1 MYLVGDFNLNVLDY
15 KINKK
20 IQNFFDL
27 MFQHGLIPVINKP
40 TRITKRNATAIDHII
55 TNSYLSSNLKT
66 GIIKTDISD
75 HFPIFLVSDTPDV
88 STYPLTTTIFK
99 RYINDKSIKQFNLL
113 LKEVNWNIVLKKKCP
128 NKAYQSF
135 LETFLCLYE
144 KAFPKIKI
152 NIKTKSLL
160 SPWMTKGLLKSS
172 KKKQN
177 LYDKF
182 LKNKTNRNHLNYK
195 TYNNLFKQIKNKS
208 KKNYYQ
214 NLLLKYKNNI
224 KKTWDVI
231 KEVIG
236 KTKLRSSILPRRLII
251 DNIEII
257 ARITPIFKH
266 DEETSVTNYRPISVL
281 PCFSKILERIMY
293 NRLYTFLCEN
303 NILYEKQFGFQ
314 TAHSTDHAIIQLVN
328 EISKS
333 FEEDKF
339 TLGVFIDLSKAF
351 DTVDHKILITK
362 LKNYGIRNKNLKW
375 FISYLS
381 NRKQY
386 ISYDDQK
393 TDMANIT
400 CGVPTRIDIRTIT
413 FSNLC

>member
-1 MYLVGDFNLNVLDY
+1 MQINFHYVFLVLRNLTFIKPFDWLIAKSLERIFRYSAKFYSMEINLNTIDIESLAVEIINKKTKNVIVHTLYRPPCGKIKPFKKYLKNTFLKNKSACKTMYLVGDFNLNVLDY
-15 KINKK
+15 KTNKK

-128 NKAYQSF
+128 NKAYESF

-172 KKKQN
+172 KKKQK

-182 LKNKTNRNHLNYK
+182 LKNKTNKNHLNYK

-236 KTKLRSSILPRRLII
+236 KTKLRSSIQ
-251 DNIEII
+251 
-257 ARITPIFKH
+257 
-266 DEETSVTNYRPISVL
+266 
-281 PCFSKILERIMY
+281 SKL
-293 NRLYTFLCEN
+293 
-303 NILYEKQFGFQ
+303 
-314 TAHSTDHAIIQLVN
+314 
-328 EISKS
+328 
-333 FEEDKF
+333 
-339 TLGVFIDLSKAF
+339 
-351 DTVDHKILITK
+351 
-362 LKNYGIRNKNLKW
+362 
-375 FISYLS
+375 
-381 NRKQY
+381 
-386 ISYDDQK
+386 
-393 TDMANIT
+393 
-400 CGVPTRIDIRTIT
+400 
-413 FSNLC
+413 